1 MADEDTGAA
10 GLPVDLVA
18 AIAGLKAEDV
28 SVLIVGGLGA
38 GMKLNAG
45 TDNGDGTVTLLDNDL
60 RRPGGIRMRFPVGTS
75 GPQMIA
81 VTAIS
86 SDGHVKTGGLTVE
99 PSLAAV
105 DAGLG
110 FRIADPVVMD
120 QGGRLGFP
128 VEVGVPGGLS
138 KMVGEM
144 TFRLTGVPLG
154 VHLTGG
160 RVQGGGAWGLGMADL
175 ANLNLVVPDGQ
186 GAFEVTLVA
195 VARGQSGGKVTV
207 TRTAR
212 VVPPGARM
220 TEEAAKSQAQPQTQ
234 ASRPGP
240 ALRTIRGGVDWLTGD
255 GVFTFASGH
264 GGDLFGGA
272 YGWADT
278 AAPALP
284 AKGTGETLRL
294 RVLAGGP
301 RIEGA
306 EPVVWS

>member
-1 MADEDTGAA
+1 MAEEDKGLI

-18 AIAGLKAEDV
+18 AIPGLKAEDV
-28 SVLIVGGLGA
+28 SVLIVGGLGTEV
-38 GMKLNAG
+38 KVNAG
-45 TDNGDGTVTLLDNDL
+45 TDNGDGTVTLLDQDL
-60 RRPGGIRMRFPVGTS
+60 RRPGGIRMRFPAGAS
-75 GPQMIA
+75 GPQTIA

-86 SDGHVKTGGLTVE
+86 GDGHVKTGGLTVE
-99 PSLAAV
+99 PSLADV

-110 FRIADPVVMD
+110 FHVADPVVID

-128 VEVGVPGGLS
+128 VQVAVPGGLS

-144 TFRLTGVPLG
+144 TFRLTGVPQG

-160 RVQGGGAWGLGMADL
+160 RAQGGGAWAFGSGDLGS
-175 ANLNLVVPDGQ
+175 LNLVVPDGQ
-186 GAFEVTLVA
+186 GAFDAVLTV
-195 VARGQSGGKVTV
+195 VARGQSGGKVTL

-220 TEEAAKSQAQPQTQ
+220 TEEAAKAQAAPSQP
-234 ASRPGP
+234 SSPRHL
-240 ALRTIRGGVDWLTGD
+240 ALVQDWLTGD

-278 AAPALP
+278 AAPAKTVK
-284 AKGTGETLRL
+284 ASGGAMRL
-294 RVLAGGP
+294 RILAGGP
-301 RIEGA
+301 RIEG
-306 EPVVWS
+306 PDPLVWS